1 MASQIAVGLYPN
13 LQSPRL
19 VLARTDE
26 WLAANDAEPAL
37 RRLVIEGRDAVA
49 RAEKAQEC
57 DRTLD

>member
-1 MASQIAVGLYPN
+1 MASQIAVGLYP
-13 LQSPRL
+13 SCSRPRWCCAHRR
-19 VLARTDE
+19 VAGAT
-26 WLAANDAEPAL
+26 DAEPAL